1 MAQIEFIDPV
11 KQMSGAITEKG
22 NVYFRTRNGVTHAY
36 KVKNPYKGP
45 ASQKQ
50 NDMRNNFAMVV
61 KKANEILLDPLQK
74 EEWLKRF
81 NDYRKKV
88 EKKTHAYKK
97 TYSTLRGY
105 IIATLSKN
113 NTED

>member
-1 MAQIEFIDPV
+1 MANIKFIDPV
-11 KQMSGAITEKG
+11 KEIAGTLNKG
-22 NVYFRTRNGVTHAY
+22 ENLHFRTRNGKTQAY
-36 KVKNPYKGP
+36 IVKNPYKGP